1 MTETNPNLLGS
12 AFLDV
17 LYIIA
22 KARKFLIV
30 FISLFV
36 LGALILG
43 LITPKMYKATSSVVP
58 AEQSDLLSSLGG
70 MGSAVKSFSSLKG
83 LSSLSGGSELDK
95 YIAVLKSSSM
105 RRDLIT
111 TFNLRKVYKLENKP
125 YWQVEKELSG
135 NLEFEIAD
143 EGNLNIS
150 VLDEDPALAAR
161 MANYLVDKLNQVNSQ
176 LHVTNA
182 KSIREFIEK
191 RYLENVNDISNLE
204 ARMKEFQQKNGV
216 IAVPEQLDAKIKTMA
231 TLYGDLAKQEVSYNI
246 MKKTLDS
253 TQPALQN
260 KQIEVEEIRKKLNS
274 FTSNSDQLKDNKVF
288 VSIKKAPEL
297 VGEYLK
303 IYKNLEIQYKISE
316 FIIPVYEQ
324 AKIEEAR
331 NTPSV
336 LILDKAYSPELKAK
350 PKIALYLLIGF
361 AVSLILGTFF
371 VLTVELMRRLQKV
384 NPDKYLY
391 ISKIFRPFIR
401 WFPKKLFN
409 S

>member
-43 LITPKMYKATSSVVP
+43 LITPKMYKAISSVVP
-58 AEQSDLLSSLGG
+58 AEQSDLLSSIGG
-70 MGSAVKSFSSLKG
+70 MGAAVKSFSSLKG

-105 RRDLIT
+105 RRDLIN

-125 YWQVEKELSG
+125 YWQVEKVLSG
-135 NLEFEIAD
+135 NLEFEIAE

-150 VLDEDPALAAR
+150 VLDEDPVIAAR

-204 ARMKEFQQKNGV
+204 AKMKEFQQKNGV
-216 IAVPEQLDAKIKTMA
+216 IAVPEQLDATIKTMA
-231 TLYGDLAKQEVSYNI
+231 TLYGDLAKQEVAYNI

-324 AKIEEAR
+324 SKIEEAR

-336 LILDKAYSPELKAK
+336 LILDKAYPPELKVK
-350 PKIALYLLIGF
+350 PKITLYILIGF
-361 AVSLILGTFF
+361 VVSFIIGIFLIFF
-371 VLTVELMRRLQKV
+371 WEMLRKLKRV
-384 NPDKYLY
+384 NPQKFEY
-391 ISKIFRPFIR
+391 IEMALRPFTKF
-401 WFPKKLFN
+401 FPKSF
-409 S
+409 

>member
-125 YWQVEKELSG
+125 YWQIEKELSG

-143 EGNLNIS
+143 EGNLNIN
-150 VLDEDPALAAR
+150 VLDEDPVLAAR

-216 IAVPEQLDAKIKTMA
+216 IAVPEQLDATIKTMA

-324 AKIEEAR
+324 SKIEEAR

-336 LILDKAYSPELKAK
+336 LILDKAYPPELKAK

-361 AVSLILGTFF
+361 AVSFIIGIFLIFSWEMLRK
-371 VLTVELMRRLQKV
+371 LKRI
-384 NPDKYLY
+384 NPKKFEY
-391 ISKIFRPFIR
+391 IEMAFRPFTK
-401 WFPKKLFN
+401 FLPKSF
-409 S
+409 